1 MDSQQL
7 GSLTIAQLKGVAYN
21 LGLRKSGNKA
31 DLKARVQA
39 YLQTADGRKRLAL
52 TASNGTEPV
61 VLCVCGHAGRPGLQC
76 SSCLTW
82 QHASCMG
89 AMGGMKN
96 YECARCQMEQMDPYN
111 PVLDFLML
119 PALLPPDYQHSFICP
134 KRPPR
139 CHVEIRCLP
148 LDRKGF
154 THQWPAEASVIIDN
168 SPTFTFMPQPAHL
181 SRKRK
186 DLPGELPLLS
196 PGSHLLQIYK
206 KKEDV
211 NYAVAV
217 VMVETS
223 SAAEVLER
231 LKVEK
236 LDQAMGLKL
245 VASYLSDT
253 TDLATETLRLSLL
266 CPLTHLKPDIPV
278 RGTRCSH
285 LQCFDLRSFV
295 TLQET
300 PKVNRW
306 KCPVCKEHCARLV
319 RDMYLESILQ
329 ASGESDMVE
338 FNQRAQYRLMPALND
353 ESEGSDADSVKRPGE
368 TDEPLPVKRLRLQ
381 ETLGWAEFASGRLSS
396 KELYA
401 SPLYSSVATLILGAL
416 ERAVGPKPVQRA
428 GSLQSPIVLDDS

>member
-1 MDSQQL
+1 MDLHRLDSRT
-7 GSLTIAQLKGVAYN
+7 LTQLKAVARD
-21 LGLRKSGNKA
+21 LGLRQTGSKA
-31 DLKARVQA
+31 ELKLRVQT
-39 YLQTADGRKRLAL
+39 YLQTADGRKRVAL
-52 TASNGTEPV
+52 TPSNGTEPV
-61 VLCVCGHAGRPGLQC
+61 VICVCGHAGRPGLQC

-82 QHASCMG
+82 QHANCMG

-96 YECARCQMEQMDPYN
+96 YECPRCQIEQMDPYN
-111 PVLDFLML
+111 PVLDFLLL

-134 KRPPR
+134 KKLPR

-154 THQWPAEASVIIDN
+154 THQWPTEASILIDN
-168 SPTFTFMPQPAHL
+168 SPTFTFMPQPQHL

-186 DLPGELPLLS
+186 DIPGELPLLS
-196 PGSHLLQIYK
+196 QGPHLLHIYK
-206 KKEDV
+206 KKEDI
-211 NYAVAV
+211 NYVVAI
-217 VMVETS
+217 VMVQTC
-223 SAAEVLER
+223 SAMEVLER

-236 LDQAMGLKL
+236 LEQAAGLKL
-245 VASYLSDT
+245 VASCLSDT
-253 TDLATETLRLSLL
+253 TDLATETLQLSLL

-319 RDMYLESILQ
+319 RDLYLESILQ
-329 ASGESDMVE
+329 VSGESDMVE
-338 FNQRAQYRLMPALND
+338 FNQRAQYRLMPALKD
-353 ESEGSDADSVKRPGE
+353 ESEDSDADSVKRPRE
-368 TDEPLPVKRLRLQ
+368 TDGPLPVKRLRLQ
-381 ETLGWAEFASGRLSS
+381 ETFGWSEFASGRLSS

-401 SPLYSSVATLILGAL
+401 SPLYSSVASFILGAL
-416 ERAVGPKPVQRA
+416 DKAVGPRPVQKA
-428 GSLQSPIVLDDS
+428 GSLQSPIVLDD